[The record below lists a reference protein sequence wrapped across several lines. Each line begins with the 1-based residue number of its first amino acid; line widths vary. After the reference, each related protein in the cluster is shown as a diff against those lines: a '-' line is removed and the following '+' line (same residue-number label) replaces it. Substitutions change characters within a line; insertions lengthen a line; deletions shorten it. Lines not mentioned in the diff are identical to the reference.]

1 MTSRAGRKPGK
12 GHNEMESKQGTE
24 SRTEIAVDVAEVIR
38 QANADLAIRAGE
50 EAIATVRDT
59 LQRAIEEIDR
69 YATRYSESGDPA
81 YKAEVLS
88 WAINFVTTGIFNNCR
103 LDLVASAQA
112 KLAVSAAQRTN

>member
-1 MTSRAGRKPGK
+1 
-12 GHNEMESKQGTE
+12 MESQQGTD
-24 SRTEIAVDVAEVIR
+24 RKTEIAVDVAEVIR

-59 LQRAIEEIDR
+59 LNRALDEIDR
-69 YATRYSESGDPA
+69 YSTRYSESSDPA

-112 KLAVSAAQRTN
+112 KLAVSAAQKAK